1 MYSESAVSPFPVIR
15 RNAPCTILYKMEQ
28 LKYETPNLSSTGRE
42 RPQQFENITLI
53 PLHKNVRPITY
64 EKYKDMM
71 QLFVYHG

>member
-28 LKYETPNLSSTGRE
+28 LKYETLNLSSTGRE